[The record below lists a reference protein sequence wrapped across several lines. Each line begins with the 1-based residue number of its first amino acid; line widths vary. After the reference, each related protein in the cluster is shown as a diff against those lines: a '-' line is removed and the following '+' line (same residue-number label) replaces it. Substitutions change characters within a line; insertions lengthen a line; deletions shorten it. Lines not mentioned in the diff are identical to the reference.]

1 MKFRATSCA
10 FAVTAAVFAALCA
23 APVAQAFTIENQG
36 GPSGGQGFTDMDK
49 PAAAPDRHVPV
60 SPFNSNNGQATV
72 KQGNTTLQFGQ
83 QRSFSDRYN
92 TDNIFNP
99 YAREGR

>member
-1 MKFRATSCA
+1 MRFCAKSWAFGVATA
-10 FAVTAAVFAALCA
+10 LLVALYAVSG
-23 APVAQAFTIENQG
+23 AQAFTIENQAG
-36 GPSGGQGFTDMDK
+36 SAGGQGFKDTDT
-49 PAAAPDRHVPV
+49 ATVPDRHVPV
-60 SPFNSNNGQATV
+60 SPFNSNNGQSTIR
-72 KQGNTTLQFGQ
+72 QGNTTLQFGG